1 MPPQQRQLRARA
13 APAPRRSRPETPGA
27 ASGSCHEILPRPAP
41 GSARRAAAFDP
52 TWRRRSQHQVAAPA
66 QGRLWIPAFARPT
79 VRLVMNRGG
88 SRRRRRVH
96 TAMGLDISLTGPV
109 IYSELR
115 VRISRRRRKRGRT
128 LQFSLFGKRPLFEE
142 TVLNRRRAEWAHDP
156 VPAFD
161 ESVSAIRGFLRGLLS
176 AKGRRKETA
185 LEQEF
190 NRSLFIS
197 LLGYRLYPGVG
208 GSWTA
213 WPKPPVSVTSL
224 DGEPDLIL
232 GHFGNDQLP
241 VILAVVELKSPGT
254 SLDAPQPSYRNRTP
268 VEQAFDYAQ
277 LLPSC
282 RWVIVS
288 DMQLVRLYAI
298 DSQEE
303 YHELTLAPDPIGQD
317 DPLHEIYR
325 LLAYSNLVLGEAD
338 SATSRLLKSARDQQA
353 YFRDSFYGIYAEIR
367 EVLLKAIEEWSG
379 DRFER
384 TQQVLAVQR
393 LLDRLLFIYFCEDH
407 PDRLLENGLVRDLT
421 DRAIKTPGPSTTKV
435 YDHLK
440 MLFRDLDVGVNTP
453 HWKIPRYNGE
463 LFKNSEIIDDLTLPD
478 SLYSRN
484 FVWASPSGGQRSVR
498 GVYGLHVFDFWR
510 ELDRDLLGNLFE
522 RSIGDLEALAH
533 GGRAD
538 ARRAFG
544 IFYTASRLA
553 RFVASSAV
561 SAMLAEDVELNN
573 AVGSVSGAKDSDGAV
588 DNVISLL
595 RRYRIADLA
604 CGSGVFLTAAL
615 DGLLLP
621 YRKALEAVTGGG
633 LTRQFLSFRQ
643 SEILKSCIYGVD
655 LLPQAI
661 ELAKLALWL
670 TAARS
675 NEPSA
680 DLISNIFVG
689 DSLRQT
695 TLDRVVAAAG
705 SKLDLILGNPPWG
718 AEFDRDEGL
727 RIARDLGLPQSAALD
742 SWEIFVALAVVSLK
756 PGGRFALLV
765 PDTIFSAD
773 KRRTREWLI
782 GRCQL
787 EKVYALGPDWF
798 TAEIRMGTVILQ
810 GITARFE
817 PQHRISTMVLAGRN
831 RSDAQSG
838 RKPLAQLQ
846 ATLSQTIRQ
855 DRCERDEE
863 RKISVLASDWDSDFL
878 DRIRDRSIL
887 LREISNHAR
896 GDEINAEG
904 LLWRCGN
911 CMAYTVPGEREK
923 AGGYK
928 DKACPR
934 CRARLTGRDV
944 VLEPLISDVRRQA
957 YNTAYIDGRAL
968 VQRYGRPLRRYM
980 RTDLSPLL
988 PALKRADLFR
998 GPKILI
1004 RQAGVGIAA
1013 TLVDDDC
1020 RCPQSIYIYRVTENA
1035 KDRGYSNEFVL
1046 ACLVSRTMN
1055 FIVMKRF
1062 AEVDP
1067 ARAFA
1072 KLTHARIE
1080 ALPIPNLAS
1089 DDERAI
1095 AGDVSALARGLLG
1108 GTELGGEADQE
1119 IELLLRHLW
1128 GIGPDEGRYINGFF
1142 SSLPDGQAVAG
1153 LFPEGAP
1160 AAVPPPARPHLVA
1173 YIPSG
1178 AYAGSP

>member
-1 MPPQQRQLRARA
+1 
-13 APAPRRSRPETPGA
+13 
-27 ASGSCHEILPRPAP
+27 
-41 GSARRAAAFDP
+41 
-52 TWRRRSQHQVAAPA
+52 
-66 QGRLWIPAFARPT
+66 
-79 VRLVMNRGG
+79 
-88 SRRRRRVH
+88 
-96 TAMGLDISLTGPV
+96 
-109 IYSELR
+109 
-115 VRISRRRRKRGRT
+115 
-128 LQFSLFGKRPLFEE
+128 LQFSLFGKRPLFQEA
-142 TVLNRRRAEWAHDP
+142 VLNRRRAEWAHDP
-156 VPAFD
+156 VPAFA
-161 ESVSAIRGFLRGLLS
+161 EAVSAIRDFLRGLLS
-176 AKGRRKETA
+176 AKGRQKETA

-190 NRSLFIS
+190 NRSLFVN

-213 WPKPPVSVTSL
+213 WPKPPVSATGL
-224 DGEPDLIL
+224 EGEPDLIL

-241 VILAVVELKSPGT
+241 AILGVVELKSPGT

-288 DMQLVRLYAI
+288 DMHLVRLYAI
-298 DSQEE
+298 DSQDE
-303 YHELTLAPDPIGQD
+303 YHELTLTLDLVGQD
-317 DPLHEIYR
+317 DPLHEAYR
-325 LLAYSNLVLGEAD
+325 LLAYNSLVLGETD
-338 SATSRLLKSARDQQA
+338 STTSRLLKSARDQQA
-353 YFRDSFYGIYAEIR
+353 YFRDSFYGIYSEIR
-367 EVLLKAIEEWSG
+367 EALLKAIEEWSG
-379 DRFER
+379 DRFDR
-384 TQQVLAVQR
+384 RQQVLAVQR
-393 LLDRLLFIYFCEDH
+393 LLDRLLFICFCEDH
-407 PDRLLENGLVRDLT
+407 PDRLLENNLLRDLT
-421 DRAIKTPGPSTTKV
+421 DRAIKAPGPSMTKV
-435 YDHLK
+435 YDHVK
-440 MLFRDLDVGVNTP
+440 MLFRDLDIGANTE

-463 LFKNSEIIDDLTLPD
+463 LFKRAAIVDDLTLPD

-484 FVWASPSGGQRSVR
+484 FAWASPSGSQRSVR
-498 GVYGLHVFDFWR
+498 GIYGLHVFDFWR

-561 SAMLAEDVELNN
+561 LAMLSDDVELND
-573 AVGSVSGAKDSDGAV
+573 AVGRVSVAKDSDGAV
-588 DNVISLL
+588 DQVIGLL
-595 RRYRIADLA
+595 QRYRVADLA

-615 DGLLLP
+615 DGLLSP
-621 YRKALEAVTGGG
+621 YRKALEAVTGGA
-633 LTRQFLSFRQ
+633 LTKQLLSFRQ

-689 DSLRQT
+689 DSLQQG
-695 TLDRVVAAAG
+695 TLDRVLAAAG
-705 SKLDLILGNPPWG
+705 SKLDLVLGNPPWG

-727 RIARDLGLPQSAALD
+727 RIARDLRMSPTAALD

-782 GRCQL
+782 GKCKL
-787 EKVYALGPDWF
+787 EKVYGLGPDWF

-810 GITARFE
+810 GVTTRFAPE
-817 PQHRISTMVLAGRN
+817 HRISTMVLAGRN
-831 RSDAQSG
+831 RVDAQSG
-838 RKPLAQLQ
+838 RKPLVQLE
-846 ATLSQTIRQ
+846 ATLSQTISQ
-855 DRCERDEE
+855 DRCEQDGE
-863 RKISVLASDWDSDFL
+863 RKIAVLASDWDSELL
-878 DRIRDRSIL
+878 DRIRSRSVSL
-887 LREISNHAR
+887 GEITNHAR

-904 LLWRCGN
+904 VLWRCGN
-911 CMAYTVPGEREK
+911 CMTYTVPGEREK
-923 AGGYK
+923 AAGYR
-928 DKACPR
+928 DKPCPR
-934 CRARLTGRDV
+934 CGARLSGRDV
-944 VLEPLISDVRRQA
+944 VFETMISAVRRPP

-968 VQRYGRPLRRYM
+968 IQRYGRPLRRYM

-988 PALKRADLFR
+988 PMALRKPADLFK

-1004 RQAGVGIAA
+1004 RQAGVGVAA

-1020 RCPQSIYIYRVTENA
+1020 RCPQSIYIYRVTKNA
-1035 KDRGYSNEFVL
+1035 RDKGYQNEFIL

-1062 AEVDP
+1062 AEIDP

-1072 KLTHARIE
+1072 KLTLARIE

-1089 DDERAI
+1089 NDARVI
-1095 AGDVSALARGLLG
+1095 ARDVSALARGLLSG
-1108 GTELGGEADQE
+1108 AELGGELDQKIE
-1119 IELLLRHLW
+1119 ILLRRLW
-1128 GIGPDEGRYINGFF
+1128 EIGPDEGRYINGFF

-1153 LFPEGAP
+1153 LFPEGVP
-1160 AAVPPPARPHLVA
+1160 AAVPPPARPVLPAHVL
-1173 YIPSG
+1173 SG
-1178 AYAGSP
+1178 AYHAGSR